1 MKATTA
7 LCLAIA
13 VAAFAGPANAI
24 FKCTT
29 AKGVVY
35 QDRPCRDGNESD
47 LTIVIPTGELAPRG
61 FRGGG
66 RRRDGEQPA
75 LRRPGQCAAGLP
87 QPWRASR
94 ATRSAERRTS
104 DSAANGARRSLQ
116 GPSPVWKSAVPTT
129 ADQARKADPSAKYYA
144 TEGFNAGGDTPAQM
158 NCESPSGEKRVFY
171 LSNGKL
177 TSI

>member
-7 LCLAIA
+7 LCLAITL
-13 VAAFAGPANAI
+13 AAFAGPANAI

-47 LTIVIPTGELAPRG
+47 LNIVIPTGEVAPRASG
-61 FRGGG
+61 AD
-66 RRRDGEQPA
+66 DGATANNPRSDE
-75 LRRPGQCAAGLP
+75 
-87 QPWRASR
+87 RANSPR
-94 ATRSAERRTS
+94 ATRNFGESPAAAAKRAGDAATSGGETSQRSA
-104 DSAANGARRSLQ
+104 
-116 GPSPVWKSAVPTT
+116 PTNVEKGT
-129 ADQARKADPSAKYYA
+129 PMSADQARKTDPSAKYYA
-144 TEGFNAGGDTPAQM
+144 TEGFNAGADTPAQM

>member
-13 VAAFAGPANAI
+13 LAAVAGPANAV

-35 QDRPCRDGNESD
+35 QDRPCRDGNETD
-47 LTIVIPTGELAPRG
+47 INIVIPTGELAPRASIG
-61 FRGGG
+61 AD
-66 RRRDGEQPA
+66 DGATANTPRSDDRTTA
-75 LRRPGQCAAGLP
+75 P
-87 QPWRASR
+87 R
-94 ATRSAERRTS
+94 ATRNAGESSAAAAKRGS
-104 DSAANGARRSLQ
+104 DTAANGGETSLRSL
-116 GPSPVWKSAVPTT
+116 PVEKAVPAT
-129 ADQARKADPSAKYYA
+129 ADQARKGDPSAKYYA
-144 TEGFNAGGDTPAQM
+144 TEGFGAGSDTPAQM